1 MAEELSAQ
9 GLSARGLACM
19 RGERMLFSGLN
30 LDLDPGE
37 FVELTGP
44 NGSGKST
51 LLRAL
56 SGLGQLFAGQVTW
69 RGESIAEDPDT
80 YRLNLI
86 YSAHLDGL
94 KSVLTA
100 GENLKMFAELR
111 GVRNADP
118 AAALAHFDLA
128 ELIHLP
134 VGFMSAGQRRR
145 VALARLK
152 MVDAPVWLLDEPLTA
167 LDAATTERVG
177 QIIADHCA
185 GGGMVMAATH
195 ASVPGITARP
205 FDLTEFTVDYF
216 GPDGWHEEE
225 DDDFA
230 DEEAVDI

>member
-1 MAEELSAQ
+1 MSG
-9 GLSARGLACM
+9 GLAARNLACM
-19 RGERMLFSGLN
+19 RGERMLFSA
-30 LDLDPGE
+30 LDLDLEPGA

-56 SGLGQLFAGQVTW
+56 SGLGQRFAGTITW
-69 RGESIAEDPDT
+69 RGEDIDADPDE
-80 YRLNLI
+80 YRQNLI

-100 GENLKMFAELR
+100 GENLNLFAELR
-111 GVRNADP
+111 GVKGRSAID
-118 AAALAHFDLA
+118 ALAHFDLA
-128 ELIHLP
+128 DLVSLP

-145 VALARLK
+145 VGLARLK

-167 LDAATTERVG
+167 LDVATTERVG
-177 QIIADHCA
+177 QIIADHCRQ
-185 GGGMVMAATH
+185 GGMVMAATH
-195 ASVPGITARP
+195 ATVPGVAARK

-216 GPDGWHEEE
+216 GPDEWDE

-230 DEEAVDI
+230 DQGTAQP

>member
-1 MAEELSAQ
+1 MAGGLSAQ

-19 RGERMLFSGLN
+19 RGERMLFSGLD
-30 LDLDPGE
+30 LDLKPGE

-56 SGLGQLFAGQVTW
+56 SGLGQLFAGTVSW
-69 RGESIAEDPDT
+69 RGDSIADDPDT
-80 YRLNLI
+80 YRRNLV

-100 GENLKMFAELR
+100 GENLKLFAELR
-111 GVRNADP
+111 GVRDTDP
-118 AAALAHFDLA
+118 ADALAHFDLS
-128 ELIHLP
+128 ELINLP

-167 LDAATTERVG
+167 LDVATVDRVG

-185 GGGMVMAATH
+185 AGGMVMAATH
-195 ASVPGITARP
+195 ATVPGIAARA

-216 GPDGWHEEE
+216 GPDGWDDE
-225 DDDFA
+225 DDFA
-230 DEEAVDI
+230 DEEAVDA